1 VTDRAIKL
9 LVVDV
14 DGTLIGSSGDV
25 SPVVRQA
32 IAQAQQSGLGVAL
45 CSGRPMASVGA
56 IARSLGLAGPHI
68 AFNGALVRDPVVGT
82 VVRRTPLLPAA
93 LDHLIVLGREA
104 AVCLELYTDVTHY
117 VERDRTEAQR
127 HAESIRVTYEVAS
140 FDRFFGRTDI
150 VKGQIVTGD
159 DRDREVTRHL
169 ASDMAGQLRFSVAIP
184 TGVAAGMECVNVV
197 DPSVSKGEAVKA
209 LFEYLGLTRDQV
221 AGAGD
226 ALNDL
231 PMLEV
236 VGWRFAMGNAE
247 PELKAVSDCVVA
259 GVEEDGLAEVIDRIL

>member
-1 VTDRAIKL
+1 
-9 LVVDV
+9 
-14 DGTLIGSSGDV
+14 
-25 SPVVRQA
+25 VVRQA

-169 ASDMAGQLRFSVAIP
+169 ARELAGQLRFSVAIP